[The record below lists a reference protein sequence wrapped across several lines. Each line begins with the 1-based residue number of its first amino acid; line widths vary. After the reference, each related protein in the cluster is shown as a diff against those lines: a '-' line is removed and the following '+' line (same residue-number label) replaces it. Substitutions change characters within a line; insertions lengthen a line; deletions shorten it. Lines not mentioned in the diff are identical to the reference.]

1 MLSVSCITITSQG
14 FTSHVFVVVSCKL
27 ANIKVMMQ
35 AFMGEVA
42 MWTGVVTGSLMFAS
56 PILFD
61 RLGWRGVAGATPT
74 FMLFAGMPF
83 FAGVSIYA
91 FMSLNAVAPPAPV
104 VLKAL
109 VAVGAIIQVLA
120 VNFYCQQCLMRNTV
134 QCKSDTAHNM
144 L

>member
-1 MLSVSCITITSQG
+1 MV
-14 FTSHVFVVVSCKL
+14 
-27 ANIKVMMQ
+27 MQ

-91 FMSLNAVAPPAPV
+91 LMSMRAAAPPAPA
-104 VLKAL
+104 VLKVL
-109 VAVGAIIQVLA
+109 VVAGAIIQVGLLL
-120 VNFYCQQCLMRNTV
+120 FRMHMHLMWHSIV
-134 QCKSDTAHNM
+134 E
-144 L
+144 

>member
-1 MLSVSCITITSQG
+1 MVCIM
-14 FTSHVFVVVSCKL
+14 V
-27 ANIKVMMQ
+27 Q

-91 FMSLNAVAPPAPV
+91 FLSMHAAAPPAAA
-104 VLKAL
+104 VLKTL
-109 VAVGAIIQVLA
+109 VIVGAIIQVLLRHAHIASVA
-120 VNFYCQQCLMRNTV
+120 VCQTCHRPPP
-134 QCKSDTAHNM
+134 HNM
-144 L
+144 TRVCVKQVTGSCKLRMFCSIRFCAL

>member
-1 MLSVSCITITSQG
+1 
-14 FTSHVFVVVSCKL
+14 
-27 ANIKVMMQ
+27 MQ

-109 VAVGAIIQVLA
+109 VVVGAIIQVLA
-120 VNFYCQQCLMRNTV
+120 VNLYCQQCLMRNTV